1 MEGEG
6 AFLKFFLGLQTKAS
20 RDDNDS
26 IDGRK
31 SEFAVSISLHFSQD
45 LS

>member
-26 IDGRK
+26 IDGRNARLVENLNIK
-31 SEFAVSISLHFSQD
+31 
-45 LS
+45 